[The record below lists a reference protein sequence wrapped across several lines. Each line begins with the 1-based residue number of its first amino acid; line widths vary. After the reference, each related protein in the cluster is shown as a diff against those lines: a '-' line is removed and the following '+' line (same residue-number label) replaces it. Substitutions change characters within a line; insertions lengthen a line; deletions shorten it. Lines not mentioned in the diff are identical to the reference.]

1 MTLGRSP
8 DPGIGNEL
16 DNRCSNSSCSR
27 KNYIILM
34 LEQKRVGCAFIS
46 QLWVQLWLG
55 SQSVNRSVLCCS
67 RYPESLVCM
76 VGKPANTWVTLDRAV
91 KKQHSSGESSSDKS
105 VFSKRCQ
112 IWVSHTVQVLE
123 RDVAGSDLLYTWP
136 KDRSLFTGFAVGM

>member
-46 QLWVQLWLG
+46 QLWMQLWLG

-76 VGKPANTWVTLDRAV
+76 VGKPANTRVTWIELWRRSTPLVNLHQTEVYFPKGARYELVIPCRSLREMWLVVICCTPGRRTD
-91 KKQHSSGESSSDKS
+91 H
-105 VFSKRCQ
+105 FS
-112 IWVSHTVQVLE
+112 L
-123 RDVAGSDLLYTWP
+123 DLL
-136 KDRSLFTGFAVGM
+136 